1 MNLAAKPTPREKEK
15 SARAGGRARLMF
27 LIGLFG
33 LFAVLGTCSPRQTT
47 MSEIRALGVLRVAT
61 VNSPTAYYLG
71 QNGEATGFE
80 YDLAKA
86 FADRLGVKLELVVAA
101 NTPEAVEMVRNGVV
115 HMAAAS
121 ITETDGRKKLV
132 HFSRPLLKVVPE
144 LVYRLG
150 QPRPKNLGDLHG
162 VLRIVKDSTPVEA
175 LRSLQASRY
184 PQLKWDE
191 TNEDVAEELLY
202 QVSQGTLDYTIVNSD
217 LLQINQRYYP
227 NLRTAFTV
235 SDAVDVAWAFR
246 LGKDSSLSDAA
257 AKFFDTLGSEEM
269 ARIKDRYFGHVD
281 KVDAQGALAL
291 ATHVDTR
298 LGRYRTAFQNA
309 GEKNDL
315 DWRLLAAIGYQE
327 SHWDANATS
336 PTGVRGI
343 MMLTND
349 TANFLKVNDRDDPA
363 QSIAGGSRYFKQIAD
378 QLPADIPEPD
388 RTWMALAAYNMGV
401 GHLIDAR
408 ALTEK
413 LGGNPNRWLDVRHT
427 LPLLSQSR
435 WYSQMRHGYARGH
448 QAVIYVGNIR
458 SYYDM
463 LVWITRDKNAE
474 PKTALEAAEE
484 KKKETDPDD
493 AKEDDST
500 PLNIDSPVL

>member
-1 MNLAAKPTPREKEK
+1 MNPAATPTTPDKEK
-15 SARAGGRARLMF
+15 SIGLIGLGRLVF
-27 LIGLFG
+27 LLGLFG
-33 LFAVLGTCSPRQTT
+33 LFAVLGTCSPRQST
-47 MSEIRALGVLRVAT
+47 MAEIRALGVLRVAT
-61 VNSPTAYYLG
+61 VNSPTSYYIG
-71 QNGEATGFE
+71 QDGEPTGFE

-86 FADRLGVKLELVVAA
+86 FADDLGVKLEVVVAA
-101 NTPEAVEMVRNGVV
+101 NPPAALDMVREGVV

-121 ITETDGRKKLV
+121 LTETPGRKNLV
-132 HFSRPLLKVVPE
+132 RFSRPLLKVVPS
-144 LVYRLG
+144 LVYRRG
-150 QPRPKNLGDLHG
+150 APRPENLGDLHG
-162 VLRIVKDSTPVEA
+162 VLRVGTDSAPVET
-175 LRSLQASRY
+175 LRVLRASRY

-191 TNEDVAEELLY
+191 TNDDVAEELLY

-217 LLQINQRYYP
+217 LLAINQRYYP

-235 SDAVDVAWAFR
+235 SDALDIAWAFR
-246 LGKDSSLSDAA
+246 LGRDSSLADAA
-257 AKFFDTLGSEEM
+257 DRFFGKFGTQEL
-269 ARIKDRYFGHVD
+269 ARLRDRYFGHVD
-281 KVDAQGALAL
+281 QVDSQGALTL

-298 LGRYRTAFQNA
+298 LKRYRGAFQRA
-309 GEKNDL
+309 ADKTGL

-327 SHWDANATS
+327 SHWDADATS

-349 TANFLKVNDRDDPA
+349 TADFLNVADRDDPA

-378 QLPADIPEPD
+378 QLPANIPEPD

-413 LGGNPNRWLDVRHT
+413 LGGDPKRWLDVRRN

-435 WYSQMRHGYARGH
+435 WYGQTQHGYARGH

-458 SYYDM
+458 AYYDM
-463 LVWITRDKNAE
+463 LVWITRDKDSA
-474 PKTALEAAEE
+474 PKTELEAAEE
-484 KKKETDPDD
+484 QKKD
-493 AKEDDST
+493 ADKDESPEISN
-500 PLNIDSPVL
+500 PLNINSPVL